1 MNIKVIHSPNQC
13 SRGAQIIDT
22 VVLHATASDNLDG
35 SVAWF
40 QSSKSRVSA
49 HYVIGKDG
57 QIVKMVDTVR
67 EAWHAGHAKLELA
80 NGLVVDNLNQRS
92 IGIELVNRNDGKDK
106 YPDEQ
111 RIALKALLK
120 VLKNS
125 FMCLKYLV
133 GHHEINHGKSDPRG
147 LDMDSLREWANWQ
160 ARSK

>member
-22 VVLHATASDNLDG
+22 VVLHATASESLDG
-35 SVAWF
+35 TVAWF

-57 QIVKMVDTVR
+57 QVVKMVDTLR

-92 IGIELVNRNDGKDK
+92 IGIELVNKNDGKDK

-111 RIALKALLK
+111 RIALKALLV
-120 VLKNS
+120 VLKKAFPS
-125 FMCLKYLV
+125 LKYLV
-133 GHHEINHGKSDPRG
+133 GHYEINRGKSDPRG
-147 LDMDSLREWANWQ
+147 IDLDSLREWANWQ
-160 ARSK
+160 ARSR